1 AHHTGTPHVP
11 LVFLPAFL
19 KEACLCSAQPS
30 SWGRGLVL
38 APPLTRVGGG
48 HRPARDPQSRPLP
61 AEGPHVGV
69 KPRRACARRAVPAV
83 ALACGSWCVIVT
95 CWGLCVRAES
105 SPAPRRYFEGGV
117 SSVYLWDLD
126 HGFAG
131 VILIKKAGDGSKK
144 IKGCWDSIHV
154 VEVQEKSSGRTAHYK
169 LTSTVML
176 WLQTNKSGSGTMNLG
191 GSLTRQMEKDETVS
205 DCSPHIANIGRLVED
220 MENKIRSTLNEIY
233 FGKTK
238 DIVNGLR
245 SVQTFADKSK
255 QEALKNDLVEAL
267 KRKQQC

>member
-1 AHHTGTPHVP
+1 MQEST
-11 LVFLPAFL
+11 L
-19 KEACLCSAQPS
+19 E
-30 SWGRGLVL
+30 
-38 APPLTRVGGG
+38 PP
-48 HRPARDPQSRPLP
+48 
-61 AEGPHVGV
+61 
-69 KPRRACARRAVPAV
+69 
-83 ALACGSWCVIVT
+83 
-95 CWGLCVRAES
+95 
-105 SPAPRRYFEGGV
+105 YFEGGV

-191 GSLTRQMEKDETVS
+191 GSLTRQVGWSVPPAAAPGLAVCGGLSVFPDIQSREVLLGVKGGAWSQPLFNTHTLQSSWPQGFARGPACPAHATAPPRMEKDETVS

-245 SVQTFADKSK
+245 SVDVIPDNPKFLQLQRELSQVLTQRQIHIQPD
-255 QEALKNDLVEAL
+255 N
-267 KRKQQC
+267 